1 MDRIHALI
9 VAWVGPLRGRIM
21 IAFVLIVGMY
31 FVLSFGEQAWRARE
45 LEEEVAK
52 RQAEITEL
60 ETKRENLEQ
69 QIAEFNSDQYDSYV
83 AQIARRDLNLAYP
96 GETVMLVRWEN
107 APASEEPAET
117 EPEDDEPSPN
127 WQQWLDFLTGRG

>member
-9 VAWVGPLRGRIM
+9 VAWLGPLRGRIM

-45 LEEEVAK
+45 LEDEVAQ
-52 RQAEITEL
+52 RQAAITEL
-60 ETKRENLEQ
+60 ETKRENIEA
-69 QIAEFNSDQYDSYV
+69 QIAEFNSDKYEPYV

-96 GETVMLVRWEN
+96 GETVMLVRWGE
-107 APASEEPAET
+107 APAET
-117 EPEDDEPSPN
+117 QPEESEPEPDEPAPN
-127 WQQWLDFLTGRG
+127 WKRWVDFVTHQT